1 MVEAF
6 SIVAVVAVAVQAGAL
21 VVLHVLPTGYSPVR
35 DAVSDYGVGR
45 YRGVYWLQLV
55 AGAAAGI
62 ALAIALAE
70 SHPSKPTL
78 AVVMLLVSALARLVL
93 LAFPTDHGGSR
104 FETVTG
110 TVHMVLAVTIFASLI
125 IAASE
130 LSGTLG
136 SDPAWHDVKGLVEV
150 LPWVMTVSAV
160 GILVA
165 LRAPRLKLISGLI
178 ERLFYVSSIAWFLV
192 VAIELAK
199 IGT

>member
-1 MVEAF
+1 MVEAL
-6 SIVAVVAVAVQAGAL
+6 SVVAAVAVAVQAGAL
-21 VVLHVLPTGYSPVR
+21 VALHVLPTGYSPVR

-93 LAFPTDHGGSR
+93 LAFPTDQGGSR

-136 SDPAWHDVKGLVEV
+136 DDPAWHGVKGLVEV

-178 ERLFYVSSIAWFLV
+178 ERLFYISSIAWFLV